1 MSRKKWLVTMAAAA
15 ALSAT
20 GYAVEAEDIYHDNLS
35 VLGDDQGITFTDEG
49 TGTAIWDIHGRDITI
64 DIENSGGGFSADP
77 ISFDWSDGGT
87 IKYTEIVNN
96 KDSKG
101 QNKTIKIRLKN
112 TIPNAFG
119 GVAGVI
125 VPEMNNAIINSNLD
139 IDIESDY
146 AAAGLDLDKGIGEG
160 NQQSIT
166 VNGDVKMRRSDS
178 KDPWAIR
185 TNNVHGN
192 YGPGGAVSGADNYT
206 GARWQPSGI
215 SASAAND
222 SFITVNGNVDLAVR
236 GTAVK
241 TDPFYNDSVTL
252 TLKGGNVTIDT
263 PKDKTESFYSVA
275 NYGGTININA
285 ENGSPDTKNTVK
297 ITGNMIGFDHFEAP
311 YFYAAGKTNIGLVN
325 DQSFWRGVMDNAG
338 YNANTTLWLQNG
350 AQWYHESLS
359 RTNGMQPENMPSPSN
374 EGHYKKYDGI
384 SHITTVK
391 GGSDDAHKGF
401 IYQKENIPIHIENYS
416 GHVTLAYDH
425 DSSLQAIG
433 GDVHIAHAAEGS
445 AVTVVTDRTNLPDGF
460 TASASAENWNTVSQ
474 MMSNLASKLYYEGKD
489 GKLAG
494 RVGIA
499 EGLTA
504 SSQLLRAG
512 DIQFKDNGQ
521 GSYTAED
528 KPTGPVIPD
537 SQTDAEFTET
547 ITGVKARDQ
556 KYADTGVLKEDGKY
570 IFTKDTT
577 FTTPSAVSI
586 GSAPQPVEIHAEGK
600 TLTFNSNG
608 TTENYVLN
616 LTSEKGITINA
627 KELKIRDTNHDK
639 RTEAFRIG
647 GQGGTNT
654 DAYKITINSDVDM
667 LVDGTEY
674 SLGFYAAGNM
684 ETTVNG
690 NVSAMGDETHKWGL
704 TSINGAYGY
713 YGVSLIYSGSS
724 YSIQTGPKVT
734 INGDVNAK
742 IDGNA
747 LFANGGKARLTING
761 GGNIEINKDNTHN
774 YYAMLAE
781 SATTSMNV
789 NLDDSYHAL
798 SARDNDLVLKGNIS
812 ASTGAVN
819 ANEPE
824 TLSRVN
830 LGLATDKSEWTGIAY
845 NKFPD
850 AGKKAGDK
858 TFTGE
863 INVFLQNGATWNNEE
878 WGAVERKAWGGVK
891 FKGSHLTTLA
901 GGENAA
907 KAGIINQNDTRD
919 ITVDNYSGN
928 TTVIYKHDETD
939 PTKMIGGD
947 FKIAHAAEN
956 SGITLLTDNKGG
968 LTEDSSNLNDVLN
981 ALANKLYYTDY
992 KDGHLSGIV
1001 KVAEGFTASSA
1012 EIKTGDITFSD
1023 GTNGSKTEGQG
1034 FYEAPKAPEYK
1045 TGPIIT
1051 SEKISITRDDKG
1063 TGTVEVVNDQM
1074 EAMDGS
1080 KFVVALHQDA
1090 STDKMHPMIVDMDG
1104 KNLSLRAE
1112 SDNAIAAAIYQNNNS
1127 HVRIKNDDKE
1137 KKLTLSANNTDTRA
1151 ASGIYM
1157 KGAYAA
1163 MTIDS
1168 PVEIKD
1174 VVTQGRSATGIQVQG
1189 GNTEIQINGPL
1200 TISHVEALKANNK
1213 GLSTQGINITS
1224 DRSKVIVNGL
1234 VDIQNIK
1241 GSGLMISGADSLI
1254 SVDGGIIYAAED
1266 QAKDQS
1272 YYAVRVNKGTIDI
1285 NMKDGKAGANTT
1297 KISGDMY
1304 VTGQYGKR
1312 VIEYSGGELV
1322 DWANAG
1328 KLNVALTDKDSFWTG
1343 VAGYDQYENNYG
1355 SGGNQVYD
1363 IGELNLYLQN
1373 GAVWTNEQQSHVTNV
1388 TLAADKQV
1396 WKGSQLAT
1404 LHGGESADRAGVIYQ
1419 NDKNPITVLNYSG
1432 NTTVIYKHD
1441 ETDPTKMMGGDFKIA
1456 HAAENSGITLLT
1468 DNKGGL
1474 TKDSSNL
1481 NDVLNALANKLYY
1494 TDYKDGHLSG
1504 IVKVA
1509 EGLTASSA
1517 AIKTGDV
1524 TFSDGTNGSKTEGQG
1539 FYDAQ
1544 NQPDKPDQP
1553 DQPDKPDQPDQPD
1566 KPDQPDQPDKPDQPD
1581 TPKGDIHVEYGSE
1594 ETRMMKGTKS
1604 ALFGSTIMWRSN
1616 NNDLQRRMGDL
1627 RLGQEENGVWA
1638 RYVGG
1643 KNKFNQQNTYLS
1655 QDYDVIQAGY
1665 DKKMGDWTIGAA
1677 IDHGEGDVHYIG
1689 GKGKEKSNTLSI
1701 YGSRVSDDGRYL
1713 DIILKTGQVKNKFDV
1728 SNEIGNKLHGDYKT
1742 WGNALSLEYGKRFVK
1757 DNGFYMD
1764 PSVEFTM
1771 GRLNG
1776 KNFKGTS
1783 DLGTLYVRQHAFN
1796 SAIGRIGLAVGKET
1810 AKSNLFAKFALAH
1823 EFGDTFRTD
1832 FYAEDG
1838 GLKSTRIDLSDTWID
1853 FEAGGSIKVNKDVY
1867 FYGTYTRTFGADMA
1881 TKWRVDAGVR
1891 YSF

>member
-20 GYAVEAEDIYHDNLS
+20 GYAVQAEDIYHDNLS

-139 IDIESDY
+139 IDVESDY

-166 VNGDVKMRRSDS
+166 VNGDVKMRRSDP

-285 ENGSPDTKNTVK
+285 ENGSPYTKNTVK

-556 KYADTGVLKEDGKY
+556 KYVDTGVLKEDGKY

-878 WGAVERKAWGGVK
+878 WGAVETKAWGGAE

-901 GGENAA
+901 GGESAA

-1001 KVAEGFTASSA
+1001 KVAEGLTASSA

-1034 FYEAPKAPEYK
+1034 FYEAPKAPVIPDSQTLTEFTDTI
-1045 TGPIIT
+1045 TGV
-1051 SEKISITRDDKG
+1051 KG
-1063 TGTVEVVNDQM
+1063 NDQAYVNDGVLKD
-1074 EAMDGS
+1074 DGEHYVFT
-1080 KFVVALHQDA
+1080 KDTTIKADA
-1090 STDKMHPMIVDMDG
+1090 SINIGEVGHAVDI
-1104 KNLSLRAE
+1104 
-1112 SDNAIAAAIYQNNNS
+1112 NAKD
-1127 HVRIKNDDKE
+1127 H
-1137 KKLTLSANNTDTRA
+1137 TL
-1151 ASGIYM
+1151 
-1157 KGAYAA
+1157 
-1163 MTIDS
+1163 
-1168 PVEIKD
+1168 
-1174 VVTQGRSATGIQVQG
+1174 
-1189 GNTEIQINGPL
+1189 
-1200 TISHVEALKANNK
+1200 
-1213 GLSTQGINITS
+1213 NITS
-1224 DRSKVIVNGL
+1224 MSANTSKGVTITADKLNIQKTAGGRIEGIHVGGQGGTNTDPYKVTINGDVDMNIRGGDYTLGLYAAGRADITINGNVNAMGNAQNQWGISSENGAFGYYGVSLLYSGSNYGQQSGSKITVNG
-1234 VDIQNIK
+1234 
-1241 GSGLMISGADSLI
+1241 
-1254 SVDGGIIYAAED
+1254 
-1266 QAKDQS
+1266 
-1272 YYAVRVNKGTIDI
+1272 DI
-1285 NMKDGKAGANTT
+1285 NAKIDGNALFSNGGNARFTVNGGGNIEINKDNTHKYYVMLAESSILSMNVNVDDNYKATSAQDHKLIMKGNITASTGAVNGNEPGLESVVNLGLAT
-1297 KISGDMY
+1297 
-1304 VTGQYGKR
+1304 
-1312 VIEYSGGELV
+1312 
-1322 DWANAG
+1322 
-1328 KLNVALTDKDSFWTG
+1328 KDSEWTG
-1343 VAGYDQYENNYG
+1343 VAYNKFPEGG
-1355 SGGNQVYD
+1355 KKSGGKTFTGAINVF
-1363 IGELNLYLQN
+1363 LQN
-1373 GAVWTNEQQSHVTNV
+1373 GATWNNEEWGAVETKAWGGAEFKGSHLT
-1388 TLAADKQV
+1388 TLA
-1396 WKGSQLAT
+1396 
-1404 LHGGESADRAGVIYQ
+1404 GGESAAKAGIINQ
-1419 NDKNPITVLNYSG
+1419 NDTRDITVDNYSG
-1432 NTTVIYKHD
+1432 HTTVIYKHD
-1441 ETDPTKMMGGDFKIA
+1441 ETDPTKMIGGDFKIT

-1553 DQPDKPDQPDQPD
+1553 DQPDKPDQPD
-1566 KPDQPDQPDKPDQPD
+1566 

-1627 RLGQEENGVWA
+1627 RLGQEETGVWA

-1643 KNKFNQQNTYLS
+1643 RNKFDRQNTYLS
-1655 QDYDVIQAGY
+1655 QDYDVLQVGF
-1665 DKKMGDWTIGAA
+1665 DKKLGDWTVGAA
-1677 IDHGEGDVHYIG
+1677 LDHGKGKAKYTG
-1689 GKGKEKSNTLSI
+1689 GKGEEKMNTFAI
-1701 YGSRVSDDGRYL
+1701 YGSRVSDDGKYL
-1713 DIILKTGQVKNKFDV
+1713 DIILKSGQVKNEFNV
-1728 SNEIGNKLHGDYKT
+1728 SNEMGNRLNADYKT
-1742 WGNALSLEYGKRFVK
+1742 WGNSLSVEYGKRFK
-1757 DNGFYMD
+1757 QDNGFYLD

-1776 KNFKGTS
+1776 KNFRGTS

-1796 SAIGRIGLAVGKET
+1796 SAIGRIGFSVGKET
-1810 AKSNLFAKFALAH
+1810 EKSNLFAKFALAH
-1823 EFGDTFRTD
+1823 EFGGNFRTD
-1832 FYAEDG
+1832 FYAADG
-1838 GLKSTRIDLSDTWID
+1838 GLKSTKIDLSDTWID
-1853 FEAGGSIKVNKDVY
+1853 FEAGGSIRVSKDVY
-1867 FYGTYTRTFGADMA
+1867 IYGTYTRTFAADMA
-1881 TKWRVDAGVR
+1881 TKWRTDIGVR